1 MVNNDELQMIRRHM
15 PVAPPPSH
23 ETRRDAWG
31 KVSRAVQAE
40 RRRSRFGGSRRWVSI
55 PALGAAALIIAAVTG
70 VVGPSSQG
78 DRSQDEEAG
87 TRIFGPA
94 VVQAVERDGYTEV
107 HFLDPSADP
116 NRIRAELEV
125 LGVDLSVTFLPADP
139 FTVGRMV
146 FENEAAEEEGI
157 EPLEHGDD
165 GFDGG
170 DVIGIR
176 VPDDWSGSGEIYI
189 GRAAEPGETFATA
202 AILNAERPGGPLH
215 CESVRGLSPTQA
227 AEVVHRAG
235 LEVEW
240 RTEISDYTS
249 NDEPPADFTVHD
261 VMWYRPETVLLF
273 AEAGQPEPL
282 SEKAEA
288 LITQGC
294 DGESR

>member
-15 PVAPPPSH
+15 PAAPPPSH

-55 PALGAAALIIAAVTG
+55 PALGAAALIVAAVTG
-70 VVGPSSQG
+70 VVGPPSGG
-78 DRSQDEEAG
+78 DRNQDEDAG

-94 VVQAVERDGYTEV
+94 VVQAVEGNGYTDV
-107 HFLDPSADP
+107 HFLDPSAEP
-116 NRIRAELEV
+116 SRIRAELEA
-125 LGVDLSVTFLPADP
+125 LGIDLRVEFLPVDP
-139 FTVGRMV
+139 FKAGHLLY
-146 FENEAAEEEGI
+146 EDGASDEGI
-157 EPLEHGDD
+157 ELLGQVEDWVDAG
-165 GFDGG
+165 
-170 DVIGIR
+170 VIGIR
-176 VPDDWSGSGEIYI
+176 VPDGWSGNAYMSI
-189 GRAAEPGETFATA
+189 GRAAEPGETFSSGSEF
-202 AILNAERPGGPLH
+202 NAERPGGPLH
-215 CESVRGLSPTQA
+215 CESVRGLSPAEA

-249 NDEPPADFTVHD
+249 NQGPPADFTVHD
-261 VMWYRPETVLLF
+261 VIWYAPETVLLF
-273 AEAGQPEPL
+273 AEAGRPELL

-294 DGESR
+294 DGKSR